1 MTEFSF
7 TITSTD
13 GSARAGTLQ
22 TPHGTL
28 QTPVFMPVGT
38 AATIKWITREGIAQM
53 GTTIMLCNTY
63 HLMLRP
69 GSETIA
75 KMGGL
80 HKFMNVNLPIL
91 TDSGGFQVFS
101 LGNPRNGGQTLV
113 TTDEDGVEFRSH
125 LNGDKYYITPEKAME
140 IQSEL
145 GADIIMAFDDVAAG
159 DASKSRAR
167 EALNRTHRWAERCV
181 ERWQSLASER
191 QEAWLHPQTL
201 FPIIQWVT
209 YPDLRVESTRF
220 IGWLPTL
227 GIAIG
232 GLSVGETKKDMLD
245 MLDVISP
252 ELPSEK
258 PHYLMGVGTPED
270 LVEAIARGVDM
281 FDCVLPTRLGRHGE
295 VFTSE
300 WYLKINRSS
309 LDGSMEKIPVAPGLE
324 TSVSEHY
331 SLGYLRHLIHADEL
345 LGQILLSMHNTEF
358 LMRLCDR
365 AREAIQL
372 GEYEKFR
379 TDFWKNYK
387 V

>member
-1 MTEFSF
+1 MTAFSF
-7 TITSTD
+7 DIIATD
-13 GSARAGTLQ
+13 GPARAGTLQ

-75 KMGGL
+75 RMGGL
-80 HKFMNVNLPIL
+80 HQFMNVNLPIL

-101 LGNPRNGGQTLV
+101 LGNPRNGWQSLIK
-113 TTDEDGVEFRSH
+113 TDEDGVEFRSH

-140 IQSEL
+140 IQSQL
-145 GADIIMAFDDVAAG
+145 WADIIMAFDDVAAG

-167 EALNRTHRWAERCV
+167 QALDRTHRWAERCV
-181 ERWQSLASER
+181 EKWQTLTVQRSSL
-191 QEAWLHPQTL
+191 WLHEQTL

-209 YPDLRVESTRF
+209 YADLRVESTRF
-220 IGWLPTL
+220 IGSLPTL
-227 GIAIG
+227 WVAIG

-252 ELPSEK
+252 ELPPEK

-300 WYLKINRSS
+300 GYMKINRSS
-309 LDGSMEKIPVAPGLE
+309 LDGSLQKIPVSPGFE

-331 SLGYLRHLIHADEL
+331 TLWYLRHLMHADEL

-365 AREAIQL
+365 AREAIQR
-372 GEYEKFR
+372 GEYEKFQA
-379 TDFWKNYK
+379 DFWKHYR

>member
-1 MTEFSF
+1 MFSF
-7 TITSTD
+7 TITATD

-101 LGNPRNGGQTLV
+101 LGNPRNGGQALV

-145 GADIIMAFDDVAAG
+145 GADIIMAFDDVATG

-167 EALNRTHRWAERCV
+167 EALDRTHRWAERCV
-181 ERWQSLASER
+181 ERWQSLALER
-191 QEAWLHPQTL
+191 ENQGLHEQAL

-209 YPDLRVESTRF
+209 YPDLRTESTRF

-245 MLDVISP
+245 ILDVISP
-252 ELPSEK
+252 ELPKEK

-270 LVEAIARGVDM
+270 LIEAIARGVDM

-309 LDGSMEKIPVAPGLE
+309 LDGSMEKIPVAPGFE
-324 TSVSEHY
+324 TSVSENY
-331 SLGYLRHLIHADEL
+331 TLGYLRHLMHADEL

-365 AREAIQL
+365 AREAIQR

-379 TDFWKNYK
+379 TNFWNQYA

>member
-1 MTEFSF
+1 MSSFTF
-7 TITSTD
+7 TITATD
-13 GSARAGTLQ
+13 GSARNWVLE
-22 TPHGTL
+22 TPHWSL

-75 KMGGL
+75 KMWGL
-80 HKFMNVNLPIL
+80 HKFMNVHIPLL

-101 LGNPRNGGQTLV
+101 LGNPRNGGKSLV
-113 TTDEDGVEFRSH
+113 RTDEHWVEFRSH
-125 LNGDKYYITPEKAME
+125 LNGDKHYITPEKAME
-140 IQSEL
+140 IQSQL

-159 DASKSRAR
+159 DATRSRAR
-167 EALNRTHRWAERCV
+167 EALDRTHRWAERCV
-181 ERWQSLASER
+181 GRWQTLAIER
-191 QEAWLHPQTL
+191 KEEWLLEQTL

-209 YPDLRVESTRF
+209 FPDLRVESTRF

-227 GIAIG
+227 WIAIG

-245 MLDVISP
+245 MLDVVSP
-252 ELPSEK
+252 ELPKEK
-258 PHYLMGVGTPED
+258 PHYLMWVWTPED
-270 LVEAIARGVDM
+270 LVEAIARGIDM

-295 VFTSE
+295 VFTSAG
-300 WYLKINRSS
+300 YLKIDRSS
-309 LDGSMEKIPVAPGLE
+309 LNWSMDKIPVSPGLE

-331 SLGYLRHLIHADEL
+331 TLGYLRHLIHADEL

-365 AREAIQL
+365 AREAI
-372 GEYEKFR
+372 GRWEYEKFR
-379 TDFWKNYK
+379 QDFWVNY
-387 V
+387 VL